1 MNSLPILAI
10 TLLLACAAT
19 QEIVDYSHT
28 ACIQTTGL
36 DSSKKY
42 DITIAA
48 PQLNSRLLD
57 FPEACSR
64 NRDLFTS

>member
-1 MNSLPILAI
+1 MNSLTILAI
-10 TLLLACAAT
+10 TLLLTYAAT

-28 ACIQTTGL
+28 ASIQTTGL

-48 PQLNSRLLD
+48 QQLNSQLLD